1 MTTPTAMGVTPRG
14 GYGMGAVAA
23 NVAGHRVIWHN
34 GALSSGYHGV
44 LAYYPD
50 DSVTVVVLM
59 NSYPAK
65 PEEFGEAL
73 FRAWA
78 GLPISVPRPVPSVTS
93 ASATQSVALPLEA
106 YAGTYVVGPLNFVV
120 NVEGAGL
127 SMIDPNG
134 GTMTLKAI
142 GPNAFAAE
150 RDETFKVMFD
160 VEGNQ
165 ATQLRIDSPRAK
177 AQPARRVSGG

>member
-1 MTTPTAMGVTPRG
+1 
-14 GYGMGAVAA
+14 
-23 NVAGHRVIWHN
+23 VIWHN

-50 DSVTVVVLM
+50 DSITVVVLM

-78 GLPISVPRPVPSVTS
+78 GLPISVPRPVPAMTS
-93 ASATQSVALPLEA
+93 ASTTPSVALPLSA
-106 YAGTYVVGPLNFVV
+106 YAGTYVVGPVKFVV
-120 NVEGAGL
+120 KVEGAEL

-142 GPNAFAAE
+142 GPNTFVLE
-150 RDETFKVMFD
+150 QDETFKVMFD

-177 AQPARRVSGG
+177 APPARRVAGG